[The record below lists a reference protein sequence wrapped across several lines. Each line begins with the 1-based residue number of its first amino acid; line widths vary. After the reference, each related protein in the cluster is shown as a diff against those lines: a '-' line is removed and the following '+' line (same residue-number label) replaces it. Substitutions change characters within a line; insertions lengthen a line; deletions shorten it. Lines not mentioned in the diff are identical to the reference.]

1 MYEYNTGN
9 QSHYKNRGV
18 LSRERERII
27 IRHDML
33 IV

>member
-18 LSRERERII
+18 LLGERERERST
-27 IRHDML
+27 IRHDMF
-33 IV
+33 